1 MYSGLPATG
10 YGSTFLV
17 VVGTMYEP
25 RTYRHWVK
33 DEGLVSFSVVVK
45 ETDLYIRASSNLRR
59 KAYKLVLKYRGMLEE
74 YIKRDPAFLTSL
86 EPLAVGEDAPLIVK
100 EMVRATSR
108 VGVGPMAAVAG
119 AIAEFVGNELL
130 DFSPEVIVENGGDI
144 FLKSSRKRM
153 IGIYASKSPLTGRI
167 GLEIS
172 GEDAP
177 LGICT
182 SSGTVGPSLSYGKA
196 DAVIVLSPSTTLA
209 DAAATA
215 IGNLIVQ
222 PDDIPNGVEMAKGI
236 EGLKGVVIIQDD
248 KMGLW
253 GEVKIC
259 QM

>member
-1 MYSGLPATG
+1 
-10 YGSTFLV
+10 
-17 VVGTMYEP
+17 MYEP

-45 ETDLYIRASSNLRR
+45 ETDLCIRASSNLRR
-59 KAYKLVLKYRGMLEE
+59 NAYKLVLKYRGMLEE

-86 EPLAVGEDAPLIVK
+86 EPLAVGEGASIIVR
-100 EMVRATSR
+100 EMASATSQL
-108 VGVGPMAAVAG
+108 GVGPMAAVAG
-119 AIAEFVGNELL
+119 AIAEFVGNDLL
-130 DFSPEVIVENGGDI
+130 AFSPEVVVENGGDI
-144 FLKSSRKRM
+144 FLKSLKKRM
-153 IGIYASKSPLTGRI
+153 IGIYAGKSPLTGRI

-172 GEDAP
+172 GEDTP

-182 SSGTVGPSLSYGKA
+182 SS
-196 DAVIVLSPSTTLA
+196 TLA

-222 PDDIPNGVEMAKGI
+222 PDDIPNGIEMAKSV
-236 EGLKGVVIIQDD
+236 EGLKGVLIIKDD
-248 KMGLW
+248 KIGLW